1 MTYSKHTFSSFFPP
15 GRLGIVITFALA
27 HIVPRLNNRA
37 RIFIKSHLNFYI
49 PTYYFTRLI
58 LILICTLVFPRHWN
72 ARYFREYFSNNFNLA
87 TISIILRLVRFDKFL
102 FSCDG
107 ATISVDVGDLKLRQD
122 YLTFHFCVFSRS
134 A

>member
-1 MTYSKHTFSSFFPP
+1 MEIKHFRSIGGLTKSKLILEKVSEKQIPGELLWKKKMFYLTYSKHTFSSFFPP

-27 HIVPRLNNRA
+27 HIVPRLNNGA

-87 TISIILRLVRFDKFL
+87 TISIIALW
-102 FSCDG
+102 
-107 ATISVDVGDLKLRQD
+107 
-122 YLTFHFCVFSRS
+122 
-134 A
+134 